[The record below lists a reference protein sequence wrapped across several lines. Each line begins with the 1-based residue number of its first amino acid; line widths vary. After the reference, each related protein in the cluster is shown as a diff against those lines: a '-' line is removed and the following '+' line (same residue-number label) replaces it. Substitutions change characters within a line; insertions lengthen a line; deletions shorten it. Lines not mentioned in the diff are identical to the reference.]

1 MSSEKKNGL
10 WTEDVI
16 QQKVTESAEDIPIPE
31 SLEPEQIKKRLQEKQ
46 IKGRVTLIR
55 RITEIAAAAVL
66 VVAIGGIGVSYRGQ
80 RAYESG
86 DSRDSMGAAQENFPG
101 ELAEGEGGTKN
112 RHSYSAGN
120 KYVLAKSYEDIYD
133 VVVFD
138 YKYINEA
145 VDLAE
150 NEGAA
155 NIVTGLPEQSLETAD
170 GQGAE
175 GGREPAAD
183 SGTDYNKTNLQTEG
197 VDESDVV
204 KTDGSYF
211 YVAAG
216 GQVRIVRIDSGKMEE
231 VGHIRP
237 DLESGDSVR
246 EMYVDGNRLYLISET
261 QETALKLEENESFWW
276 NSYYMDTDTYTQLRT
291 YDITDR
297 SNPSQLGTVTQEGYY
312 NTSRKVGNY
321 IYMFT
326 DRGIDYYETME
337 EFLDN
342 AIPRVQG
349 EKLTASDI
357 YIPNRASSQLI
368 VASVDVEQ
376 PDKVVDR
383 IAVFNDNTRI
393 YVGSS
398 SIYLYNSSWD
408 NEGEYT
414 EIARFSYKDGY
425 MDAKAAASVKG
436 TIRDTFAI
444 NEKDGCLR
452 VLTSGWGTGDVT
464 NRLFLL
470 DESLKL
476 TGEIDDIAQGETIY
490 AARYLG
496 DMAYFITY
504 RNTDPLFVADL
515 SEASNPRLLGSVEVT
530 GFSDYLHFYGENL
543 LLGIGYETDED
554 SVREGVKLCM
564 FDIADGANPKVIG
577 TKVIEKAAYTAA
589 ADDYKCVLASPEKN
603 LIGFLAED
611 PGAYREYKV
620 FQWQENGFVE
630 VLSQPLK
637 KEMQMQNSYKIRGI
651 YVGEYFY
658 IVGDKEIRSY
668 DMKDGFSDVE
678 KLTFEK

>member
-1 MSSEKKNGL
+1 MSSEKKNDL

-46 IKGRVTLIR
+46 TKGRITLIR

-86 DSRDSMGAAQENFPG
+86 DSRDSMGAAQENLPG
-101 ELAEGEGGTKN
+101 ELAEGEGGKKN

-150 NEGAA
+150 NEGAV
-155 NIVTGLPEQSLETAD
+155 NLGTGLPEQSLETAD

-175 GGREPAAD
+175 DGREPAAD

-261 QETALKLEENESFWW
+261 QETALRLEENESFWW

-326 DRGIDYYETME
+326 DRG
-337 EFLDN
+337 L
-342 AIPRVQG
+342 
-349 EKLTASDI
+349 
-357 YIPNRASSQLI
+357 
-368 VASVDVEQ
+368 
-376 PDKVVDR
+376 
-383 IAVFNDNTRI
+383 
-393 YVGSS
+393 
-398 SIYLYNSSWD
+398 
-408 NEGEYT
+408 EY
-414 EIARFSYKDGY
+414 
-425 MDAKAAASVKG
+425 
-436 TIRDTFAI
+436 
-444 NEKDGCLR
+444 
-452 VLTSGWGTGDVT
+452 
-464 NRLFLL
+464 
-470 DESLKL
+470 
-476 TGEIDDIAQGETIY
+476 
-490 AARYLG
+490 
-496 DMAYFITY
+496 
-504 RNTDPLFVADL
+504 
-515 SEASNPRLLGSVEVT
+515 
-530 GFSDYLHFYGENL
+530 
-543 LLGIGYETDED
+543 
-554 SVREGVKLCM
+554 
-564 FDIADGANPKVIG
+564 
-577 TKVIEKAAYTAA
+577 
-589 ADDYKCVLASPEKN
+589 
-603 LIGFLAED
+603 
-611 PGAYREYKV
+611 
-620 FQWQENGFVE
+620 
-630 VLSQPLK
+630 
-637 KEMQMQNSYKIRGI
+637 
-651 YVGEYFY
+651 
-658 IVGDKEIRSY
+658 
-668 DMKDGFSDVE
+668 
-678 KLTFEK
+678 